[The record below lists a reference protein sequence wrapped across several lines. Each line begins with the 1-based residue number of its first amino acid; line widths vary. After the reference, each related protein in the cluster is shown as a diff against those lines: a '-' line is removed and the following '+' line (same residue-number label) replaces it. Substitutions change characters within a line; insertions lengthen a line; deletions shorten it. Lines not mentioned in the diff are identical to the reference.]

1 MTSPV
6 GGLINT
12 IFRLQELRQR
22 DEAAQL
28 AREQFG
34 LEQVRVGLSQQQ
46 MAEGGIQLAQS
57 IAENVK
63 DPSQFLQHVPVLSQL
78 SGAPK
83 EVLPPIL
90 QGTPPSAATIRN
102 AAVASGAQQLGGA
115 LDTEAASAALTG
127 QNLGAIEKSGL
138 DQSLLGG
145 AKTLLGQMDP
155 AARSELDKAIL
166 QRNATGQDLKSAAL
180 DVMFDKA
187 PQAVKNQAMQI
198 GLGLAPD
205 ANSQLQARLGFQRLA
220 LETSAQ
226 AFEEQK
232 GTLQMQ
238 IMRAEAEAKLAKDPE
253 KFKAVDQLLHD
264 YDQSLQDWVR
274 NSATLTPQGQVLK
287 SQALNGIADQLIN
300 IAPEIYGPQ
309 GTTPLKHI
317 KPSESAAATS
327 GFLKFFSKQLP

>member
-6 GGLINT
+6 QGLIGT
-12 IFRLQELRQR
+12 IFKLQELRQR

-63 DPSQFLQHVPVLSQL
+63 DPLQFLQHVPVLSQL

-83 EVLPPIL
+83 EVLTSIL
-90 QGTPPSAATIRN
+90 QGTPPSAATTRN
-102 AAVASGAQQLGGA
+102 AAVARGAQQQGGA
-115 LDTEAASAALTG
+115 LDSEAYSAAVTG
-127 QNLGAIEKSGL
+127 QNLGALEKSGL
-138 DQSLLGG
+138 DASLLGG

-155 AARSELDKAIL
+155 AARATLDKAIL
-166 QRNATGQDLKSAAL
+166 HRNATGQDLKSASL
-180 DVMFDKA
+180 DAMFDHA

-198 GLGLAPD
+198 GLGMAPD

-232 GTLQMQ
+232 GTLQMD
-238 IMRAEAEAKLAKDPE
+238 IMRAEARAKLANDPE
-253 KFKAVDQLLHD
+253 RGARVDKLLHD
-264 YDQSLQDWVR
+264 YDQSIQDWTR

-287 SQALNGIADQLIN
+287 AQAVNGLADQLIN
-300 IAPEIYGPQ
+300 TAPEIFGPK
-309 GTTPLKHI
+309 GTTPLQHI
-317 KPSESAAATS
+317 KPGESAAATS